1 MYADLRVCTVF
12 LLLFSASFSIY
23 RPLFADVATATELM
37 AEMPTY
43 PFSDPD
49 PVPCVAERRYPYFR
63 YDGSSLKSV
72 KKAWKSII
80 LENGKIAVTLFPE
93 IGGKV
98 WGAKDKT
105 TGIDFIYRNHVVKF
119 RDIAMRGPWCSG
131 GIEYNFGIIGHAPS
145 SSTPVDWIV
154 VTNADK
160 SVSCFIASEEYI
172 TRTRWQVAVL
182 FLP

>member
-80 LENGKIAVTLFPE
+80 LENGKIAVTL
-93 IGGKV
+93 ISHSCQRI
-98 WGAKDKT
+98 AKLCGLAHSLLCREGD
-105 TGIDFIYRNHVVKF
+105 
-119 RDIAMRGPWCSG
+119 
-131 GIEYNFGIIGHAPS
+131 
-145 SSTPVDWIV
+145 
-154 VTNADK
+154 
-160 SVSCFIASEEYI
+160 
-172 TRTRWQVAVL
+172 
-182 FLP
+182 